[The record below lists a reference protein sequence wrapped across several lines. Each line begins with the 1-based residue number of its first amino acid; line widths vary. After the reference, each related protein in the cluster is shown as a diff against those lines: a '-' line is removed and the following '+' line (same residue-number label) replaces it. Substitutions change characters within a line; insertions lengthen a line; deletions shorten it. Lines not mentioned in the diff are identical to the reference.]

1 MTEPDYRPAR
11 RRAPAR
17 EPEPESV
24 VDLIDGLGRALRD
37 RYDPVRRAALPD
49 HLTRILA
56 DPPDHS
62 DRR

>member
-11 RRAPAR
+11 RIPAR
-17 EPEPESV
+17 EPAPESV

-37 RYDPVRRAALPD
+37 RYGPVRRTALPD